1 MSYTYDSFAN
11 RGEYLSA
18 HYFSE
23 ELENSLKKSKAG
35 DEGLFSLW
43 TDRETDPHDPRPTPR
58 ELLPRLRG
66 EYQATVRPF
75 LASRAERRELGGTYD
90 DPTGEW
96 AERLTTWHT
105 AVLRALGYGGD
116 RPEPLTVHN
125 AGKDYELQ
133 AAWHGDGI
141 VAIDCGWTATLDD
154 ALDPDEA
161 GRLLHP
167 LKTADGLLE
176 AGEKLAGWLF
186 QSELHEP
193 GGEAPRF
200 VLLLCGGVLVLADRH
215 AWAEGRYLAA
225 GLDAAL
231 ARNDTAKAGELALLT
246 ALFSHD
252 MLAPR
257 PDGKGRRIDDLLKAS
272 RDNAVGV
279 NSELRKGLQR
289 SVEIIANEV
298 LDRLREAD
306 VEPREIEDLEKGP
319 IAKQLTRE
327 SLRYLYRV
335 LFLLY
340 AEARPEL
347 GILPADDSTYEAG
360 YSIAR
365 LRELVA
371 RDRKLVDEESR
382 RGFHLYASL
391 DVLFNKV
398 NYGHRPH
405 GTEPDDH
412 KPTDERSQRRG
423 LRFEALRSELFDPKA
438 ITLIGGRTPDPRRDE
453 DGDEPPKW
461 LDLRLRNEALHQV
474 LRLLTMKEAGQKGR
488 QGGFISYRNLGI
500 NQLGAVYEGL
510 MSYTGIIAEEEL
522 AEVAKPGAK
531 KGDKQYGDPEKGSW
545 LIPADRLKDYP
556 ENTHVVYSAQEAE
569 QYGLRGPKKYPE
581 GTFVYR
587 LAGRDRETSAS
598 YYTPESLTKV
608 TVELALKHRLDQEK
622 DADGNPVRTRA
633 SELLR
638 YTICEPALGSGAF
651 LNEAINQVADEYL
664 KRRQEELGT
673 NLDTSKTLDVKQKV
687 RAYIALHN
695 AYGIDLNPTGVEL
708 AEVSLWLNTMHPG
721 MRAPWFGLHLRR
733 GNSLIGARRRV
744 YEADRIKKERTI
756 GAQTPT
762 KLPFRAVEDGAAG
775 REQPLP
781 DGAVHQF
788 LLPTPGWGAVAGASG
803 DAKKL
808 VEQLAGPQTAKLKA
822 WKNGIKTKPRTT
834 GGKASQLARLQATA
848 RRVEFLWALVAKR
861 MELSE
866 REIAR
871 TIDVWGADRQEDA
884 EEYAFLRRD
893 KRSADQSLPLTKEQV
908 FKDLFEAE
916 GSPYWRLKQVMDAW
930 CALWFWPLDKVGL
943 LDGSDAE
950 YNTVPVV
957 PAQAG
962 VDLDALLSS
971 VAGPVVE
978 AERSVPE
985 PTPAPRFVETGLLF
999 AMDGDQMSLGD
1010 GEGGD
1015 DEGLVVRKE
1024 VKRTRTSSAASASK
1038 KAGVPGR
1045 RRDVVPLADLDDWIA
1060 FLESMVGTGPV
1071 PENTLATTVDSLKE
1085 LKALEGLIQAEM
1097 GMDDARKAVETRYPW
1112 MRVVRD
1118 IAKEQGFLHWEL
1130 DFAGVFAGEAGGFD
1144 LQVGNP
1150 PWVRPRWNESLV
1162 LAEREPWFELEERVS
1177 TSVKAER
1184 RDDLLKTPAAADYV
1198 LGEIADNVGQVAFY
1212 GSPQVYP
1219 LLEGTQ
1225 PDLYRAFM
1233 CQVWDHA
1240 SPRGTTGFLHS
1251 DTHFTGDKEGA
1262 LRGAAYRRLRIHG
1275 DFVNA
1280 GQRFFPLP
1288 VGHSTHFGVNV
1299 YGHPQEI
1306 DFSHLSWLVSAD
1318 ALRLSANHDGSG
1330 EAPGIR
1336 YQNGEF
1342 DERPHR
1348 TRVVHVNRELL
1359 TVWRRLFGDTG
1370 PVEEA
1375 RLLFPVSTA
1384 EASAIE
1390 ALANYPLRLSALKPQ
1405 ITPGYH
1411 ESGAKKDRL
1420 IDYNRPDPKTGEPYE
1435 PDRWRYV
1442 VLKGTQISVATP
1454 VFKRHDANTNAPFG
1468 ADLVSLP
1475 SDYVP
1480 DTEYVRVPGRAREYL
1495 KAQDRWIDYEALER
1509 LRGNERAVACARA
1522 QVAEAMGV
1530 APADADTEQVDAL
1543 LVARARRRYSA
1554 FYRVAW
1560 REMIAP
1566 NTERSLYPAMVPP
1579 GTAHT
1584 HGVRSAALRNNHL
1597 TALASGLWSSVPI
1610 DYLLR
1615 ITGTGHLDVGRAGAL
1630 PAPAP
1635 AHPLAPALLLRTLRL
1650 NCLTTAYADLWQ
1662 HLYDPTWAA
1671 YEPWAIN
1678 WPGMKTELHAVTPT
1692 WQRDTP
1698 LRTEYARRA
1707 ALVEIDALVA
1717 VWLGMDADALIA
1729 AYKGRF
1735 PVLQKYEA
1743 ASWFDA
1749 EGWKLASNARTIGQR
1764 QTKETWT
1771 QFEAYREAVGEP
1783 SQEGVLPADLTA
1795 PPTDATPP
1803 DGYTA
1808 PFYKADRERE
1818 MRAAHAY
1825 FEQRLDEAV
1834 AKGLWDPVKMEVPTP

>member
-23 ELENSLKKSKAG
+23 ELENTLKKGKAG
-35 DEGLFSLW
+35 DEGLFTLW
-43 TDRETDPHDPRPTPR
+43 TGRETDPHDPQPTPR

-66 EYQATVRPF
+66 DYLATSRPF
-75 LASRAERRELGGTYD
+75 LSSRAQQEEPGSTYD

-96 AERLTTWHT
+96 AEHITTWHT
-105 AVLRALGYGGD
+105 TVLKALGYGE
-116 RPEPLTVHN
+116 RPKQPITVHN
-125 AGKDYELQ
+125 AGKEYELQ
-133 AAWHGDGI
+133 VAWYGDGI
-141 VAIDCGWTATLDD
+141 VALDCGWTDSLDD

-161 GRLLHP
+161 GQLLHP
-167 LKTADGLLE
+167 LKATDGLIEL
-176 AGEKLAGWLF
+176 GEKLAGWLF

-193 GGEAPRF
+193 GGDAPRF
-200 VLLLCGGVLVLADRH
+200 VLLLCGGVLVLADRKS
-215 AWAEGRYLAA
+215 WAEGRYLAVS
-225 GLDAAL
+225 LDAAL
-231 ARNDTAKAGELALLT
+231 ARNDTAKAGELSLLA

-257 PDGKGRRIDDLLKAS
+257 PDGKGRRIDELIKAS

-279 NSELRKGLQR
+279 NSELRKGLQQ

-298 LDRLREAD
+298 LDRLREAK
-306 VEPREIEDLEKGP
+306 VKPREIEALRKGP
-319 IAKQLTRE
+319 FAKQLTRE
-327 SLRYLYRV
+327 SLRYLYRI

-371 RDRKLVDEESR
+371 RERKLVDEDSR
-382 RGFHLYASL
+382 GGFHLYASL

-398 NYGHRPH
+398 NFGHRPH
-405 GTEPDDH
+405 GTEADDAE
-412 KPTDERSQRRG
+412 PAAERSEQRG
-423 LRFEALRSELFDPKA
+423 LRFEPLRSELFDPKA
-438 ITLIGGRTPDPRRDE
+438 ITLIGNGVLDPRWDE
-453 DGDEPPKW
+453 DGDEEPRW

-474 LRLLTMKEAGQKGR
+474 LRLLTLKEAGQKGR

-510 MSYTGIIAEEEL
+510 MSYTGIIDEEKEL

-531 KGDKQYGDPEKGSW
+531 KAGKQYGDPEKGSW
-545 LIPADRLKDYP
+545 LVPADRLNDYP
-556 ENTHVVYSAQEAE
+556 ENTHVVYSAQDTE
-569 QYGLRGPKKYPE
+569 QHGLRGPKKYAP
-581 GTFVYR
+581 GRFVYR

-598 YYTPESLTKV
+598 YYTPESLTEV

-622 DADGNPVRTRA
+622 DADGNTVRTRA

-651 LNEAINQVADEYL
+651 LNKAIDLVAEEYL
-664 KRRQEELGT
+664 KRRQEELGA
-673 NLDTSKTLDVKQKV
+673 NLDTSKALEAKQKV
-687 RAYIALHN
+687 KAYIALHN
-695 AYGIDLNPTGVEL
+695 AYGIDLNETGVEL

-733 GNSLIGARRRV
+733 GNSLIGARRWV
-744 YEADRIKKERTI
+744 YEAERIKKERTI

-762 KLPFRAVEDGAAG
+762 KLPFRATGDGA
-775 REQPLP
+775 EQPLP

-808 VEQLAGPQTAKLKA
+808 VEQLAGTQVDQLKA
-822 WKNGIKTKPRTT
+822 WKKGVQTKPRTT
-834 GGKASQLARLQATA
+834 GGKASQLARLQAAA
-848 RRVEFLWALVAKR
+848 RRVEFLWKLVAKR

-866 REIAR
+866 QEIAR
-871 TIDVWGADRQEDA
+871 TIDVWGTDREENA
-884 EEYAFLRRD
+884 EEYAFLRHD
-893 KRSADQSLPLTKEQV
+893 KQNADQSLPLTKEQV

-943 LDGSDAE
+943 LDGTDAE
-950 YNTVPVV
+950 YETAPVV
-957 PAQAG
+957 AAEAG
-962 VDLDALLSS
+962 TDLDALLSS
-971 VAGPVVE
+971 VAGAAGPT
-978 AERSVPE
+978 AENETPLPAPE
-985 PTPAPRFVETGLLF
+985 PTAVPRFVESRMLF
-999 AMDGDQMSLGD
+999 AMDGDQMSLGEEGADEEFVKAD
-1010 GEGGD
+1010 G
-1015 DEGLVVRKE
+1015 LKTA
-1024 VKRTRTSSAASASK
+1024 RTPSAPK
-1038 KAGVPGR
+1038 KPRGPVR
-1045 RRDVVPLADLDDWIA
+1045 RRDVIPLADLDDWIA
-1060 FLESMVGTGPV
+1060 FLESMVGTKDLQQG
-1071 PENTLATTVDSLKE
+1071 TILSSLESLEE
-1085 LKALEGLIQAEM
+1085 LKALEELIQTQPEM
-1097 GMDDARKAVETRYPW
+1097 DMDDARKAVETRYPW
-1112 MRVVRD
+1112 MRIVRD
-1118 IAKEQGFLHWEL
+1118 IAVEQGFLHWEL
-1130 DFAGVFAGEAGGFD
+1130 DFAGIFESEAGGFD

-1162 LAEREPWFELEERVS
+1162 LAECEPWFELEEQVS
-1177 TSVKAER
+1177 TSVKEKR
-1184 RDDLLKTPAAADYV
+1184 RDDLLKSPDAAAYV
-1198 LGEIADNVGQVAFY
+1198 LGEITDNVGQVAFY
-1212 GSPQVYP
+1212 GAPQVYP

-1240 SPRGTTGFLHS
+1240 SVRGTTGFLHS

-1262 LRGAAYRRLRIHG
+1262 LRGGAYQRLRIHG
-1275 DFVNA
+1275 DFVNS
-1280 GQRFFPLP
+1280 GQRFFPRP
-1288 VGHSTHFGVNV
+1288 VGDTTHFGVHV
-1299 YGHPQEI
+1299 YGHPREI

-1318 ALRLSANHDGSG
+1318 ALRFSANHDGSG

-1348 TRVVHVNRELL
+1348 SRVVHVNRELL
-1359 TVWRRLFGDTG
+1359 TVWKRLFGDTG

-1390 ALANYPLRLSALKPQ
+1390 ALANYRLRLADFQPQ

-1420 IDYNRPDPKTGEPYE
+1420 IDYNRPDPKTGEPFE
-1435 PDRWRYV
+1435 PDRWRHV
-1442 VLKGTQISVATP
+1442 ILKGTQISVATP
-1454 VFKRHDANTNAPFG
+1454 VFKRHDANSNAPFG

-1475 SDYVP
+1475 SDFVP
-1480 DTEYVRVPGRAREYL
+1480 DTEYVRVPGRAQEYL
-1495 KAQDRWIDYEALER
+1495 KAQDRWIDHQALER
-1509 LRGNERAVACARA
+1509 LRADDKALARAQA
-1522 QVAEAMGV
+1522 QVAEAMG
-1530 APADADTEQVDAL
+1530 DAKQEEVDAL
-1543 LVARARRRYSA
+1543 LVERARRRNTT
-1554 FYRVAW
+1554 FYRTAW
-1560 REMIAP
+1560 RRQVAP
-1566 NTERSLYPAMVPP
+1566 NTERALYPAIVPP
-1579 GTAHT
+1579 GAT
-1584 HGVRSAALRNNHL
+1584 HIDAVHSLAMPGRLMTSLVAGFWAALP
-1597 TALASGLWSSVPI
+1597 V

-1615 ITGTGHLDVGRAGAL
+1615 SSGRGDLRIAGAKAM
-1630 PAPAP
+1630 PAPSP
-1635 AHPLAPALLLRTLRL
+1635 HHPLAPALLLRTLRL

-1662 HLYDPTWAA
+1662 GLYDPTWPA
-1671 YEPWAIN
+1671 YEPWALN
-1678 WPGMKTELHAVTPT
+1678 WPGMKTELHSVTST
-1692 WQRDTP
+1692 WRRDTP

-1783 SQEGVLPADLTA
+1783 SPDGVLPAD
-1795 PPTDATPP
+1795 PDATPP

-1818 MRAAHAY
+1818 MREAHAY
-1825 FEQRLDEAV
+1825 FKQRLDEAV
-1834 AKGLWDPVKMEVPTP
+1834 SRGLWDLEKMEVPSR

>member
-23 ELENSLKKSKAG
+23 ELENTLKKSKAG
-35 DEGLFSLW
+35 DEGLFALW
-43 TDRETDPHDPRPTPR
+43 TGRETDPHDPQATPR

-66 EYQATVRPF
+66 EYLSTVRPF
-75 LASRAERRELGGTYD
+75 LASRTQQEEPGSTYD

-96 AERLTTWHT
+96 AEHLTTWHAT
-105 AVLRALGYGGD
+105 VLKALGYGGD

-125 AGKDYELQ
+125 AGREYALQ
-133 AAWHGDGI
+133 VAWHGDGI
-141 VAIDCGWTATLDD
+141 LAVDCGWTAKLDD
-154 ALDPDEA
+154 ALDADKA

-167 LKTADGLLE
+167 HKAADSLLE
-176 AGEKLAGWLF
+176 VGEKLAGWLF

-193 GGEAPRF
+193 GGDAPRF
-200 VLLLCGGVLVLADRH
+200 VLLLCGGVLVLADRG

-225 GLDAAL
+225 SLDAAL
-231 ARNDTAKAGELALLT
+231 TRNDTAKAGELALLA

-257 PDGKGRRIDDLLKAS
+257 LDGKGRRIDDLLKAS
-272 RDNAVGV
+272 RDNTVGV
-279 NSELRKGLQR
+279 NSELRKGLQH

-298 LDRLREAD
+298 LARLRTAE
-306 VEPREIEDLEKGP
+306 VEPREIEDLKKGP
-319 IAKQLTRE
+319 FAEQLTRE
-327 SLRYLYRV
+327 SLRYLYRI

-360 YSIAR
+360 YSVAR

-371 RDRKLVDEESR
+371 RERKLVDEDSR
-382 RGFHLYASL
+382 GGFHLYASL

-398 NYGHRPH
+398 NYGHRPR
-405 GTEPDDH
+405 GTEADDD
-412 KPTDERSQRRG
+412 KPAEERSELRG
-423 LRFEALRSELFDPKA
+423 LRFEPLRSELFGPKA
-438 ITLIGGRTPDPRRDE
+438 ITLIGRRVLDPRWDE
-453 DGDEPPKW
+453 DGDEPPHW

-488 QGGFISYRNLGI
+488 QGGFISYRNLSI

-510 MSYTGIIAEEEL
+510 ISYTGIIADEEL

-531 KGDKQYGDPEKGSW
+531 QGDKQYGDPEKGSW
-545 LIPADRLKDYP
+545 LIPADRLSQYK
-556 ENTHVVYSAQEAE
+556 ENTHVVYSAQDAE

-598 YYTPESLTKV
+598 YYTPQSLTKV
-608 TVELALKHRLDQEK
+608 TVELALKHRITDE
-622 DADGNPVRTRA
+622 TRA

-651 LNEAINQVADEYL
+651 LNEAINQVAEEYL
-664 KRRQEELGT
+664 KRRQAELGVT
-673 NLDTSKTLDVKQKV
+673 LDTSKTPDAKQKV
-687 RAYIALHN
+687 KAYIALHN

-721 MRAPWFGLHLRR
+721 MRAPWFGLHLRH
-733 GNSLIGARRRV
+733 GNSLIGARRWV
-744 YEADRIKKERTI
+744 YEAERIKKERTI

-762 KLPFRAVEDGAAG
+762 KLPLREKANGA
-775 REQPLP
+775 EQPLP

-788 LLPTPGWGAVAGASG
+788 LLPTPGWGAVAGANG

-808 VEQLAGPQTAKLKA
+808 AEQLARPQVEHLKA
-822 WKNGIKTKPRTT
+822 WKNSIKTKPKTA
-834 GGKASQLARLQATA
+834 GGKSSQLVRLQAAA
-848 RRVEFLWALVAKR
+848 RRVEFLWQLVAKR

-871 TIDVWGADRQEDA
+871 TIDVWGTGREEDA
-884 EEYAFLRRD
+884 EEYAFLRRY
-893 KRSADQSLPLTKEQV
+893 KESAGDNDLPLTKERV

-943 LDGSDAE
+943 LDGTDAE
-950 YNTVPVV
+950 YETAPVV
-957 PAQAG
+957 SM
-962 VDLDALLSS
+962 DALLS
-971 VAGPVVE
+971 AGVVGE
-978 AERSVPE
+978 VGTTSQEEPE
-985 PTPAPRFVETGLLF
+985 PEPRFVENGLLF
-999 AMDGDQMSLGD
+999 ALEGDQMSFGNDSGD
-1010 GEGGD
+1010 GHLVEKQEIRKKRVTEAGAKKRGGP
-1015 DEGLVVRKE
+1015 
-1024 VKRTRTSSAASASK
+1024 TQ
-1038 KAGVPGR
+1038 R
-1045 RRDVVPLADLDDWIA
+1045 RVIVPLADLDDWLD
-1060 FLESMVGTGPV
+1060 FLESMLGTKDVKQGTIV
-1071 PENTLATTVDSLKE
+1071 SSVESLEE
-1085 LKALEGLIQAEM
+1085 LKDLEDLIQTQPEM
-1097 GMDDARKAVETRYPW
+1097 DMDDARKAVESRYPW

-1130 DFAGVFAGEAGGFD
+1130 EFAGVFASEAGGFD

-1177 TSVKAER
+1177 TSVKAES
-1184 RDDLLKTPAAADYV
+1184 RDDLLKTPAAATYV
-1198 LGEIADNVGQVAFY
+1198 LGEITDNVGQVALY
-1212 GSPQVYP
+1212 GAPQVYP

-1240 SPRGTTGFLHS
+1240 SVRGTTGFLHS
-1251 DTHFTGDKEGA
+1251 DTHFTGDKEAA

-1280 GQRFFPLP
+1280 GQRFFPRP
-1288 VGHSTHFGVNV
+1288 VGDTTHFGVHV
-1299 YGHPQEI
+1299 YGRPQDI

-1318 ALRLSANHDGSG
+1318 ALRLSTNHDGSG

-1359 TVWRRLFGDTG
+1359 TIWKRLFGDTG

-1390 ALANYPLRLSALKPQ
+1390 ALANYPLRLSAFKPQ

-1420 IDYNRPDPKTGEPYE
+1420 IDYNRSGPKTGELYE
-1435 PDRWRYV
+1435 PDRWRHV
-1442 VLKGTQISVATP
+1442 ILKGTQISVATP
-1454 VFKRHDANTNAPFG
+1454 VFKRHDANSNAPFG

-1475 SDYVP
+1475 SDFVP
-1480 DTEYVRVPGRAREYL
+1480 DTEYVRVPGRAQEYL
-1495 KAQDRWIDYEALER
+1495 KAQDRWIDHQALER
-1509 LRGNERAVACARA
+1509 LRVSDKAVAVARA
-1522 QVAEAMGV
+1522 QVAEAMGS
-1530 APADADTEQVDAL
+1530 APQDADPEKVDAI
-1543 LVARARRRYSA
+1543 LVGRARRRYTA

-1566 NTERSLYPAMVPP
+1566 NTERSLYPAVVPP

-1584 HGVRSAALRNNHL
+1584 NVVRSAALRNNHL
-1597 TALASGLWSSVPI
+1597 SVLASGLWSSVPI

-1662 HLYDPTWAA
+1662 GLYDATWSA
-1671 YEPWAIN
+1671 YEPWALS
-1678 WPGMKTELHAVTPT
+1678 WPGMNTELHSVPPT

-1783 SQEGVLPADLTA
+1783 SPEGVLPAD
-1795 PPTDATPP
+1795 PNATPP

-1808 PFYKADRERE
+1808 PFYKANRERE
-1818 MRAAHAY
+1818 MRKAHSY
-1825 FEQRLDEAV
+1825 FKQRLDEAV
-1834 AKGLWDPVKMEVPTP
+1834 AKGLWDPEKTEVPTP

>member
-23 ELENSLKKSKAG
+23 ELENTLKKSRAG
-35 DEGLFSLW
+35 DEGLFTLW
-43 TDRETDPHDPRPTPR
+43 TSRETDPHDPRPTPR

-66 EYQATVRPF
+66 EYLSTVRPF
-75 LASRAERRELGGTYD
+75 LASRAQQEEFDSTYD

-96 AERLTTWHT
+96 TERVTTWHA
-105 AVLRALGYGGD
+105 AVLKALGYGGD
-116 RPEPLTVHN
+116 RPGPLTVHH
-125 AGKDYELQ
+125 ADREYALQ
-133 AAWHGDGI
+133 VAWHGDGI
-141 VAIDCGWTATLDD
+141 LAVDCGWTAKLDD
-154 ALDPDEA
+154 ALDPEKA

-167 LKTADGLLE
+167 LKTADGLHE
-176 AGEKLAGWLF
+176 VGEKLVGWLF

-193 GGEAPRF
+193 GGDAPRF
-200 VLLLCGGVLVLADRH
+200 VLLLCGGVLVLADRGT
-215 AWAEGRYLAA
+215 WAEGRYLAA
-225 GLDAAL
+225 SLDAAL
-231 ARNDTAKAGELALLT
+231 TRNDTAKAGELALLT

-257 PDGKGRRIDDLLKAS
+257 PDGKGPRIDDLLKAS

-279 NSELRKGLQR
+279 NSELRKGLQH

-298 LDRLREAD
+298 LARLRKAE
-306 VEPREIEDLEKGP
+306 VLPREIEDLKKGP
-319 IAKQLTRE
+319 FAKQLTRE
-327 SLRYLYRV
+327 SLRYLYRI

-347 GILPADDSTYEAG
+347 GILPASDDTYEAG

-371 RDRKLVDEESR
+371 RERKLVDEDSR
-382 RGFHLYASL
+382 GGFHLYASL

-405 GTEPDDH
+405 GTEADDD
-412 KPTDERSQRRG
+412 KPAEKRSELRG
-423 LRFEALRSELFDPKA
+423 LRFEPLRSELFDPKA
-438 ITLIGGRTPDPRRDE
+438 ITLIGRRVLDPRWDE
-453 DGDEPPKW
+453 DGDEPPRW

-510 MSYTGIIAEEEL
+510 ISYTGIIADEEL

-531 KGDKQYGDPEKGSW
+531 QGDKQYGDPEKGSW
-545 LIPADRLKDYP
+545 LIPADRLSQYR
-556 ENTHVVYSAQEAE
+556 ENTHVVYSAQDAE

-608 TVELALKHRLDQEK
+608 TVELALKHRITDE
-622 DADGNPVRTRA
+622 TRA

-651 LNEAINQVADEYL
+651 LNEAISQVAEEYL
-664 KRRQEELGT
+664 KRRQAELGVT
-673 NLDTSKTLDVKQKV
+673 LDTSKTLDAKQKV
-687 RAYIALHN
+687 KAYIALHN
-695 AYGIDLNPTGVEL
+695 VYGIDLNPTGVEL

-721 MRAPWFGLHLRR
+721 MRAPWFGLHLRP
-733 GNSLIGARRRV
+733 GNSLIGARRWV
-744 YEADRIKKERTI
+744 YEAERIKKERTI

-762 KLPFRAVEDGAAG
+762 KLPFREKGNGA
-775 REQPLP
+775 EQPLP

-808 VEQLAGPQTAKLKA
+808 AEQLAGPQVEHLKA
-822 WKNGIKTKPRTT
+822 WKNSIKAKPKTV
-834 GGKASQLARLQATA
+834 GGKSSQLARLQAAA
-848 RRVEFLWALVAKR
+848 RRVEFLWQLVAKR

-871 TIDVWGADRQEDA
+871 TIDVWGTGREEDA

-893 KRSADQSLPLTKEQV
+893 KKGAGDTDLPLTKERV

-943 LDGSDAE
+943 LDGTDAE
-950 YNTVPVV
+950 YGTAPVV
-957 PAQAG
+957 SM
-962 VDLDALLSS
+962 DALLS
-971 VAGPVVE
+971 AGVVGE
-978 AERSVPE
+978 VGTTSQDEPQAE
-985 PTPAPRFVETGLLF
+985 PRFVENGLLF
-999 AMDGDQMSLGD
+999 ALEGDQMSFADDSGD
-1010 GEGGD
+1010 GDLVEKQEIKKRRVTEAGAKKRGG
-1015 DEGLVVRKE
+1015 
-1024 VKRTRTSSAASASK
+1024 
-1038 KAGVPGR
+1038 PPR
-1045 RRDVVPLADLDDWIA
+1045 RRDVVPLADLDDWLD
-1060 FLESMVGTGPV
+1060 FLESMLGTKDVQQGTIVSSVG
-1071 PENTLATTVDSLKE
+1071 SLEE
-1085 LKALEGLIQAEM
+1085 LNDLEDLIQTQPEM
-1097 GMDDARKAVETRYPW
+1097 DMDDARKAVESRYPW
-1112 MRVVRD
+1112 MRGVRD

-1130 DFAGVFAGEAGGFD
+1130 DFAGVFASEAGGFD

-1184 RDDLLKTPAAADYV
+1184 RDDLLRTPAAAAYV
-1198 LGEIADNVGQVAFY
+1198 LGEITDNVGQVAFY
-1212 GSPQVYP
+1212 GAPQVYP

-1240 SPRGTTGFLHS
+1240 SVRGTTGFLHS

-1275 DFVNA
+1275 DFVNS
-1280 GQRFFPLP
+1280 GQRFFPRP
-1288 VGHSTHFGVNV
+1288 VGDTTHFGVHV
-1299 YGHPQEI
+1299 YGRPQDI

-1330 EAPGIR
+1330 TAPGIR

-1342 DERPHR
+1342 DERPHK

-1359 TVWRRLFGDTG
+1359 TVWKRLFGDTG
-1370 PVEEA
+1370 PVDEA

-1390 ALANYPLRLSALKPQ
+1390 ALANYPLRLADFKPQ
-1405 ITPGYH
+1405 ITRGYD

-1435 PDRWRYV
+1435 PDRWRHV
-1442 VLKGTQISVATP
+1442 ILKGTQISVATP
-1454 VFKRHDANTNAPFG
+1454 VFKRHDANSNAPFG

-1475 SDYVP
+1475 SDFVP
-1480 DTEYVRVPGRAREYL
+1480 DTEYVRVPGRTQEYL
-1495 KAQDRWIDYEALER
+1495 KAQDRWIDHATLER
-1509 LRGNERAVACARA
+1509 LRASDRAVARARA
-1522 QVAEAMGV
+1522 QVAEMMGV
-1530 APADADTEQVDAL
+1530 ALADADPEKVDAL
-1543 LVARARRRYSA
+1543 LVDRARRRYAA
-1554 FYRVAW
+1554 FYRTAW
-1560 REMIAP
+1560 RRQVAP
-1566 NTERSLYPAMVPP
+1566 NTERALYPAIVPP
-1579 GTAHT
+1579 GVT
-1584 HGVRSAALRNNHL
+1584 HIDAMHSMAMPGGLMTSLVAGFWAALP
-1597 TALASGLWSSVPI
+1597 V

-1615 ITGTGHLDVGRAGAL
+1615 SSGRGDLRIAGAKAM
-1630 PAPAP
+1630 PAPSP
-1635 AHPLAPALLLRTLRL
+1635 HHPL
-1650 NCLTTAYADLWQ
+1650 
-1662 HLYDPTWAA
+1662 
-1671 YEPWAIN
+1671 
-1678 WPGMKTELHAVTPT
+1678 
-1692 WQRDTP
+1692 
-1698 LRTEYARRA
+1698 
-1707 ALVEIDALVA
+1707 
-1717 VWLGMDADALIA
+1717 
-1729 AYKGRF
+1729 
-1735 PVLQKYEA
+1735 
-1743 ASWFDA
+1743 
-1749 EGWKLASNARTIGQR
+1749 
-1764 QTKETWT
+1764 
-1771 QFEAYREAVGEP
+1771 
-1783 SQEGVLPADLTA
+1783 
-1795 PPTDATPP
+1795 
-1803 DGYTA
+1803 
-1808 PFYKADRERE
+1808 
-1818 MRAAHAY
+1818 
-1825 FEQRLDEAV
+1825 
-1834 AKGLWDPVKMEVPTP
+1834 

>member
-23 ELENSLKKSKAG
+23 ELENTLKKGKAG

-43 TDRETDPHDPRPTPR
+43 TNRETDPHDPRPTPR

-75 LASRAERRELGGTYD
+75 LASRAQEDTLGSTYD

-105 AVLRALGYGGD
+105 AVLKALGYGSD
-116 RPEPLTVHN
+116 RPQPLTVHN
-125 AGKDYELQ
+125 AGRDYELQ

-141 VAIDCGWTATLDD
+141 VAVDCGWTATLDE

-176 AGEKLAGWLF
+176 VGEKLVDWLF

-193 GGEAPRF
+193 GGDAPRF
-200 VLLLCGGVLVLADRH
+200 VLLLCGGVLVLADRN
-215 AWAEGRYLAA
+215 AWAEGRFLAVS
-225 GLDAAL
+225 LDAAL
-231 ARNDTAKAGELALLT
+231 ARNDTAKAGELALLA
-246 ALFSHD
+246 ALVSHD

-257 PDGKGRRIDDLLKAS
+257 PDGKGRRIDDLIKAS

-298 LDRLREAD
+298 LARLRQAE
-306 VEPREIEDLEKGP
+306 VEPREIEDLKQGP
-319 IAKQLTRE
+319 FAKQLTHE
-327 SLRYLYRV
+327 SLRYLYRI

-360 YSIAR
+360 YSVAR

-371 RDRKLVDEESR
+371 RERKLVDEESR
-382 RGFHLYASL
+382 KGFHLYASL

-405 GTEPDDH
+405 GTEADDH
-412 KPTDERSQRRG
+412 KPADERSEQRG

-438 ITLIGGRTPDPRRDE
+438 ISLIGRRVLDPRWDE
-453 DGDEPPKW
+453 DGDEDPRW

-545 LIPADRLKDYP
+545 LIPADRLADYP
-556 ENTHVVYSAQEAE
+556 ENTHVVYSAQDAE
-569 QYGLRGPKKYPE
+569 QYGLRGPKKYGE
-581 GTFVYR
+581 GKFVYR

-598 YYTPESLTKV
+598 YYTPESLTEV

-622 DADGNPVRTRA
+622 DAQGNTVRTRA

-651 LNEAINQVADEYL
+651 LNEAINQVAEEYL
-664 KRRQEELGT
+664 KRRQQELGVS
-673 NLDTSKTLDVKQKV
+673 LDASKTLDAKQKV
-687 RAYIALHN
+687 KAYIALHN
-695 AYGIDLNPTGVEL
+695 AYGIDLNATGVEL

-733 GNSLIGARRRV
+733 GNSLIGARRWV

-762 KLPFRAVEDGAAG
+762 KLPFRAAEDGGG

-788 LLPTPGWGAVAGASG
+788 LLPTPGWGAAAGANG

-808 VEQLAGPQTAKLKA
+808 VEQLAGPQVEKLKA
-822 WKNGIKTKPRTT
+822 WKKGVQGKPKTT
-834 GGKASQLARLQATA
+834 GGKSSQLARLQAAA
-848 RRVEFLWALVAKR
+848 RRVEFLWQLVAKR

-871 TIDVWGADRQEDA
+871 TIEVWGAGREEDA

-893 KRSADQSLPLTKEQV
+893 KQNADQSLPLTKEQV
-908 FKDLFEAE
+908 FKDLFAAE

-930 CALWFWPLDKVGL
+930 CALWFWPLEQVGL

-950 YNTVPVV
+950 YDTAPVV
-957 PAQAG
+957 TAQAG
-962 VDLDALLSS
+962 VDLDGLLSS
-971 VAGPVVE
+971 VAGQTVE
-978 AERSVPE
+978 VERSAPE
-985 PTPAPRFVETGLLF
+985 PSSAPRFVETGLLF
-999 AMDGDQMSLGD
+999 AMDGDQMSLGEV
-1010 GEGGD
+1010 GH
-1015 DEGLVVRKE
+1015 DELVEKKE
-1024 VKRTRTSSAASASK
+1024 VKKARTPSAPK
-1038 KAGVPGR
+1038 KADGPVR
-1045 RRDVVPLADLDDWIA
+1045 RRDVIPLADLNDWIA

-1071 PENTLATTVDSLKE
+1071 PEDTLATTVDSLKE
-1085 LKALEGLIQAEM
+1085 LKDLEDLIQAEM
-1097 GMDDARKAVETRYPW
+1097 GMDDARKAVDTRYPW
-1112 MRVVRD
+1112 MRIVRD

-1184 RDDLLKTPAAADYV
+1184 RDDLLKSPAAAAYV
-1198 LGEIADNVGQVAFY
+1198 LGEITDTVGQVAFY
-1212 GSPQVYP
+1212 GAPQVYP

-1240 SPRGTTGFLHS
+1240 SVRGTTGFLHS
-1251 DTHFTGDKEGA
+1251 DTHFTGDKESA

-1275 DFVNA
+1275 DFVNS
-1280 GQRFFPLP
+1280 GQRFFPRP
-1288 VGHSTHFGVNV
+1288 VGDTTHFGVHI
-1299 YGHPQEI
+1299 YGRPQEI
-1306 DFSHLSWLVSAD
+1306 GFGHLSWLVSAD

-1359 TVWRRLFGDTG
+1359 TVWKRLIGDTG

-1390 ALANYPLRLSALKPQ
+1390 ALANYPLRLAALKPQ
-1405 ITPGYH
+1405 ITRGYD

-1420 IDYNRPDPKTGEPYE
+1420 IDYNRPDQKTGEPYE
-1435 PDRWRYV
+1435 PDRWRHV
-1442 VLKGTQISVATP
+1442 ILKGTQISVATP
-1454 VFKRHDANTNAPFG
+1454 VFKRHDANSNAPFG
-1468 ADLVSLP
+1468 ADLVSLA
-1475 SDYVP
+1475 SDFVP
-1480 DTEYVRVPGRAREYL
+1480 DTEYVRVPERAQEYL
-1495 KAQDRWIDYEALER
+1495 KAQDRWIDHQALEH
-1509 LRGNERAVACARA
+1509 LRMNDKAVARARA

-1530 APADADTEQVDAL
+1530 APKDADLEKADVL
-1543 LVARARRRYSA
+1543 LVERARRRYTA
-1554 FYRVAW
+1554 FYRTAW
-1560 REMIAP
+1560 RRQVAP
-1566 NTERSLYPAMVPP
+1566 NTERALYPAIVPP
-1579 GTAHT
+1579 GVT
-1584 HGVRSAALRNNHL
+1584 HIHAMHSLAMPGRLLTSLVAGFWAALP
-1597 TALASGLWSSVPI
+1597 V

-1615 ITGTGHLDVGRAGAL
+1615 SSGRGDLQTAGAKAM
-1630 PAPAP
+1630 PAPSP
-1635 AHPLAPALLLRTLRL
+1635 HHPLASALLLRTLRL

-1662 HLYDPTWAA
+1662 DLYDPTWSA

-1678 WPGMKTELHAVTPT
+1678 WPGMTTELHAVTPT

-1771 QFEAYREAVGEP
+1771 QFEAYREAVGEQSP
-1783 SQEGVLPADLTA
+1783 EGVLPAV
-1795 PPTDATPP
+1795 PDATPP

-1808 PFYKADRERE
+1808 PFYKANRERE
-1818 MRAAHAY
+1818 MREAHAY
-1825 FEQRLDEAV
+1825 FKKRLDEAV